1 MERRHKFLGRLVQ
14 RSVPVCGDDH
24 LGNPIGSALP
34 FHFYSALPFYAF
46 PDMGI
51 LTLVGVLGFVGIV
64 FIAIRDNKQTLAVI
78 LAFVLS
84 PGIWWELAAR
94 STLVSNI
101 ALVLLF
107 LLIVDHAAL
116 QTPLQIFLYGA
127 LGGLILSTRSVVIF
141 PLAIYGSCRFLR
153 QLKFFQAIVFGAAM
167 GLAFALMFLPLVL
180 LWNPQ
185 ELWRDNP
192 LMYQMNRYLPTWTL
206 PIFLVASLVAGLTAN
221 NRCELYDRM
230 GFVLF
235 LTALGSLV
243 FTIIQTGWQA
253 AILGSEFDISYFLL
267 ALPFVLLAISKSDA
281 HKISRAMS

>member
-1 MERRHKFLGRLVQ
+1 
-14 RSVPVCGDDH
+14 
-24 LGNPIGSALP
+24 
-34 FHFYSALPFYAF
+34 
-46 PDMGI
+46 MGI

-167 GLAFALMFLPLVL
+167 GLAFALTFLPLVL